1 MLKTWRERAG
11 SLLVSGLL
19 GMLAASPAM
28 AAADEGWA
36 EIRWNWRWASGSIV
50 YNRDAEPTDFQDGGA
65 TFRNS
70 IGPYAMESWRE
81 FVPTYFQGWGGT
93 MVTRNLE
100 VPNCDPTDQ
109 CSSMSIDIH
118 FGRLIPGDPAEW
130 TLRLT
135 APGSLDAR
143 GLPPLG
149 GATNLDGWL
158 SNNLD
163 DRTYGALDSNF
174 GNWHETVAAPVPEP
188 LPLLLMGAGV
198 FAVAVRAGRRPRPG
212 AVNRPS

>member
-1 MLKTWRERAG
+1 MFTTWRGRAVG
-11 SLLVSGLL
+11 ILFSSLVST
-19 GMLAASPAM
+19 LAASPAV
-28 AAADEGWA
+28 AATDEGWA
-36 EIRWNWRWASGSIV
+36 EIRWSWRWASGSIV
-50 YNRDAEPTDFQDGGA
+50 YNRDTPPTELQDGGA

-70 IGPYAMESWRE
+70 IGPYAMESWDQ

-93 MVTRNLE
+93 MVTRNHE
-100 VPNCDPTDQ
+100 IPDCDPTDQ
-109 CSSMSIDIH
+109 CSSFSIVIQ

-130 TLRLT
+130 QLRLT

-149 GATNLDGWL
+149 GANNLDGWL

-163 DRTYGALDSNF
+163 DRTFGALDSNF
-174 GNWHETVAAPVPEP
+174 GNSHESVAAPVPEP

-198 FAVAVRAGRRPRPG
+198 FAVALRVRRRARAG
-212 AVNRPS
+212 A